1 MGMDERI
8 EREPNLWCIRNEY
21 MEWKFAVMMDSD
33 FKWGPLLGLDGDQY
47 LVSGVI
53 ILLLTV
59 TSKSV

>member
-33 FKWGPLLGLDGDQY
+33 FKWGPLLGFYGDQY

-53 ILLLTV
+53 
-59 TSKSV
+59 KYYY